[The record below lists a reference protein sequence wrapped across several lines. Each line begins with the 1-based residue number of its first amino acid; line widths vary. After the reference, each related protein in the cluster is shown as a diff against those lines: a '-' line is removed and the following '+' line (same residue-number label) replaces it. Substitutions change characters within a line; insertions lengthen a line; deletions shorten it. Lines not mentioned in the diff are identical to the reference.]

1 MSAEDKNKDEE
12 ASPQPFVLLRRPP
25 APALKS
31 FVTDIC
37 GYRETAGGHYRQIEY
52 APLAMP
58 LVINFEAPFAIAL
71 GRAPGQDDSHDSF
84 AAGLYAGPVL
94 IDSFGQCCCLQVN
107 FTLAGA
113 RRFFRMP
120 LSELTDRM
128 VPLDDVLGPEGHALR
143 EMLGNE
149 PEWDRRFDL
158 LEAFIIR
165 KLAAAPEQGP
175 QVAWAVERVLE
186 SGGRARIG
194 AIATELDWSRKH
206 LVERFRDATGIA
218 PKTLARMARFNRAL
232 ELSRRGDGNWAG
244 IAADCGYADQAHLA
258 REFRDFA
265 GTTPGTLSA
274 G

>member
-1 MSAEDKNKDEE
+1 MPAEYKDRDEE
-12 ASPQPFVLLRRPP
+12 TSPQQFVVLRRAP
-25 APALKS
+25 APRLRS

-37 GYRETAGGHYRQIEY
+37 GYRETTGGHYRQVEY
-52 APLAMP
+52 APLAVP

-71 GRAPGQDDSHDSF
+71 GRAPSKDDRYHSF

-94 IDSFGQCCCLQVN
+94 IDSFGQSCCLQVN

-113 RRFFRMP
+113 RRFFGMS

-128 VPLDDVLGPEGHALR
+128 VPLDDVLGAGGHALR
-143 EMLGNE
+143 EVLGNE
-149 PEWDRRFDL
+149 PDWDRRFDTV
-158 LEAFIIR
+158 EAFITR
-165 KLAAAPEQGP
+165 RLAATPAQGP

-186 SGGRARIG
+186 SGGKARIG
-194 AIATELDWSRKH
+194 TIATELAWSRKH
-206 LVERFRDATGIA
+206 LVERFRDATGMA
-218 PKTLARMARFNRAL
+218 PKTVARMVRFNRAL
-232 ELSRRGDGNWAG
+232 ALSRRGDDNWAG

-265 GTTPGTLSA
+265 GATPSTLS

>member
-1 MSAEDKNKDEE
+1 MPAESQNKDED
-12 ASPQPFVLLRRPP
+12 ASPQQFVVLRRLP
-25 APALKS
+25 APALRP
-31 FVTDIC
+31 FVTEIC
-37 GYRETAGGHYRQIEY
+37 GYRETAGGHYRQVEY

-58 LVINFEAPFAIAL
+58 LVINFEAPFTIAL
-71 GRAPGQDDSHDSF
+71 GRTPGEDDRYDSF

-128 VPLDDVLGPEGHALR
+128 VPLHDVLGPKGQALR

-149 PEWDRRFDL
+149 PDWDRRFDL
-158 LEAFIIR
+158 VEAFIVR
-165 KLAAAPEQGP
+165 RLASAPVQGP

-186 SGGRARIG
+186 SGGKVRIG
-194 AIATELDWSRKH
+194 AIAADLAWSRKH
-206 LVERFRDATGIA
+206 LADRFRDATGLS
-218 PKTLARMARFNRAL
+218 PKMLARMVRFNRAL
-232 ELSRRGDGNWAG
+232 ELSRRGNDSWAG

-265 GTTPGTLSA
+265 GTTPSTLSA
-274 G
+274 

>member
-1 MSAEDKNKDEE
+1 MPAENRIKDED
-12 ASPQPFVLLRRPP
+12 ASPQRFIVLRRPS
-25 APALKS
+25 ALALQS

-37 GYRETAGGHYRQIEY
+37 GYRETAGGHYRQVEY
-52 APLAMP
+52 APLAIP
-58 LVINFEAPFAIAL
+58 LIINFEAPFAIAL
-71 GRAPGQDDSHDSF
+71 GRTPGEDDRYDSF

-94 IDSFGQCCCLQVN
+94 IDSFGQCCCMQVN

-120 LSELTDRM
+120 LSELADRM
-128 VPLDDVLGPEGHALR
+128 VPLDEVLGPEGHALR
-143 EMLGNE
+143 EVLGNE
-149 PEWDRRFDL
+149 PDWDRRFDL
-158 LEAFIIR
+158 VEAFISR
-165 KLAAAPEQGP
+165 RLAAAPARGP

-186 SGGRARIG
+186 SGGRTRIG

-206 LVERFRDATGIA
+206 LADRFRDATGMS

-244 IAADCGYADQAHLA
+244 IAAECGYADQAHLA

-265 GTTPGTLSA
+265 GTTPSTLSA
-274 G
+274 

>member
-1 MSAEDKNKDEE
+1 MPAENRNNDEE
-12 ASPQPFVLLRRPP
+12 PSPQQFIVLRRS
-25 APALKS
+25 PALALRS
-31 FVTDIC
+31 FVSDIC
-37 GYRETAGGHYRQIEY
+37 GYRETTGGHYRQIEY
-52 APLAMP
+52 APLAIP

-71 GRAPGQDDSHDSF
+71 GRPPGKDDRYDSF

-94 IDSFGQCCCLQVN
+94 IDSFGRCCCLQVN

-128 VPLDDVLGPEGHALR
+128 VPLDDILGPEGHALR
-143 EMLGNE
+143 ETLGNE
-149 PEWDRRFDL
+149 PDWDRRFDL
-158 LEAFIIR
+158 VETFISHR
-165 KLAAAPEQGP
+165 LAATPASRP

-186 SGGRARIG
+186 SGGQARIG
-194 AIATELDWSRKH
+194 AIASELDWSRKH
-206 LVERFRDATGIA
+206 LAERFRDATGLP

-265 GTTPGTLSA
+265 GTTPSALSA
-274 G
+274 

>member
-1 MSAEDKNKDEE
+1 MPAEYKDEE
-12 ASPQPFVLLRRPP
+12 TAPQQFIVLRRSPVL
-25 APALKS
+25 ALRP
-31 FVTDIC
+31 FITDIC
-37 GYRETAGGHYRQIEY
+37 GYRETASGYYRQVEY
-52 APLAMP
+52 APLAVP

-71 GRAPGQDDSHDSF
+71 GRTPDKDDRYDSF

-113 RRFFRMP
+113 RRFFGMP

-128 VPLDDVLGPEGHALR
+128 VSLDDVLGQDGYALR
-143 EMLGNE
+143 ETLGNQAD
-149 PEWDRRFDL
+149 WDRRFDL
-158 LEAFIIR
+158 VQAFIIR
-165 KLAAAPEQGP
+165 RLASAPAQGP
-175 QVAWAVERVLE
+175 QVAWAVERVLG

-194 AIATELDWSRKH
+194 MIAAELAWSRKH
-206 LVERFRDATGIA
+206 LAERFRDATGMA

-232 ELSRRGDGNWAG
+232 ELSRRGDGSWAG

-265 GTTPGTLSA
+265 GTTPSTLLA
-274 G
+274 